1 MVEIETRPKLTKI
14 DLTVQLQKSANR
26 ILELHLKRVN
36 TIPVITDQVYAM
48 GRAIECKMGVKRE
61 KGINCQ
67 SKKPNGGNRRERKL
81 KEEMK
86 SLRQCISK
94 TSNELHQRKQRRKA
108 TNKEKKILKTLKN
121 KMSENDININFKT
134 QNL

>member
-1 MVEIETRPKLTKI
+1 
-14 DLTVQLQKSANR
+14 
-26 ILELHLKRVN
+26 
-36 TIPVITDQVYAM
+36 M

-94 TSNELHQRKQRRKA
+94 TSNELHRRKQRRKA